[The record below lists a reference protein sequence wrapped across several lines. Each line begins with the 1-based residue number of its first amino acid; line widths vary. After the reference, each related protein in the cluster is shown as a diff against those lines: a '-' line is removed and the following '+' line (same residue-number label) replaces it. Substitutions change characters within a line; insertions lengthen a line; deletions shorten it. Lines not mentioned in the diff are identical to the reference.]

1 MLVILLMIAWGF
13 AGWVANICFCGMV
26 AGEKNYTEI
35 KWLILGAIF
44 PVIALIAIAGLPDKN
59 EKSKSSIDPK
69 TSEKQGA

>member
-13 AGWVANICFCGMV
+13 AGWVANICFCGLV
-26 AGEKNYTEI
+26 ASEKNYHEI

-44 PVIALIAIAGLPDKN
+44 PVIALIAISGLPDKN
-59 EKSKSSIDPK
+59 EKSQSSIKPK

>member
-1 MLVILLMIAWGF
+1 
-13 AGWVANICFCGMV
+13 
-26 AGEKNYTEI
+26 
-35 KWLILGAIF
+35 LILGAIF